1 MERNDHS
8 LVAIQFLPI
17 KLPNRGIDEKTKL
30 DVLVR
35 LVVVEVVRLV
45 AAIVITKLQSFLK
58 IVEGTLMEFG
68 GDGGD
73 VLFMIVEGTSLSYKV
88 FFFFFQIM
96 FNIFY
101 LGHVNDCSS

>member
-45 AAIVITKLQSFLK
+45 AAIVITKFFENSRRHL
-58 IVEGTLMEFG
+58 
-68 GDGGD
+68 DG
-73 VLFMIVEGTSLSYKV
+73 VWW
-88 FFFFFQIM
+88 
-96 FNIFY
+96 
-101 LGHVNDCSS
+101 

>member
-8 LVAIQFLPI
+8 PVAIQFLPI

-45 AAIVITKLQSFLK
+45 AAIVITKLQLK
-58 IVEGTLMEFG
+58 LLENSRRHRRHLDGVWWLWWRCIVQNSRGHLIELQ
-68 GDGGD
+68 
-73 VLFMIVEGTSLSYKV
+73 S
-88 FFFFFQIM
+88 FFFFFSKSRSIY
-96 FNIFY
+96 FI
-101 LGHVNDCSS
+101 

>member
-1 MERNDHS
+1 MEHNDHS

-45 AAIVITKLQSFLK
+45 RSSDCHNKVTKFFENSRRHL
-58 IVEGTLMEFG
+58 
-68 GDGGD
+68 DG
-73 VLFMIVEGTSLSYKV
+73 VWW
-88 FFFFFQIM
+88 
-96 FNIFY
+96 
-101 LGHVNDCSS
+101 